1 MKILNK
7 ALKNIARGI
16 VAYPKSVLGACL
28 FICVLLCVNISK
40 LEIDASTQT
49 LLLEND
55 KDLLIYKEVSKRY
68 ETPNF
73 LVLAYTP
80 NVDLLSEQS
89 LEFLRQISKDLEQIK
104 GVESVL
110 SVLNAP
116 LLQNKALNISQL
128 LEHIPSLLDD
138 EMDLERAKAEF
149 LSSPLYRANLVSVD
163 FKTTSIIIYLQAND
177 KYDAYIKE
185 RDFLNQ
191 KIKDG
196 KASDDEIKKFKNL
209 KREFKIYRD
218 ALRASEH
225 ENLQEIRAVIAKYN
239 NKIFNLEQNSTKN
252 SSTKQLNPL
261 IPQLFLGGMN
271 MIADDMIGFVRS
283 DLLVYSLAAGLL
295 VMVCLWVFYRQ
306 LRFVFLPIFICA
318 LSLGAASGL
327 FGLLG
332 FEITVISS
340 NYTALAIII
349 TLSVVIHLINAYREF
364 AIKKIAFN
372 QSQLV
377 YLTLIS
383 RFKPCFFAVF
393 TTIIGF
399 ISLMLADI
407 RPVAML
413 GVMMSVAICISLILA
428 FLLFGAIMCLLSKKA
443 PKMSFE
449 RNFSLT
455 KYCANMAI
463 SRNGRIYIYII
474 SFIAFVLGLAG
485 VLRLEVENSFIGY
498 FKENT
503 DINRGMRVI
512 DTTLGGTVPLDIVIK
527 FNDTTS
533 ETSQSYDDEL
543 ASFESEFSQNSKDPK
558 YWFSSH
564 KMAIIKKVDEFL
576 KAREFVGSV
585 SSLNTLL
592 ELGKSLN
599 GGRDL
604 DPLALALLY
613 NGLSG
618 KQRALLLTP
627 YVNIQRNEAHF
638 SIRTIDSDE
647 NLKRDEFLR
656 FLEADLN
663 KLLAN
668 EGVSVQV
675 SGVMRLY
682 NNMLRSL
689 VSSQTDTLAF
699 VLIALFITFVL
710 LFKSIK
716 LALIGIISNIVPLC
730 AVFGFMGLAGI
741 SLDIMSITIAAI
753 SLGIGV
759 DDIIHYVHRYKAE
772 LVRLRRQNHNPDICK
787 NAIINSHLSIGYAM
801 YYTSFTVFM
810 GFGVM
815 MSSNFWPTIYFGFL
829 TDLVMFLMLASALL
843 LMPAMIVTFFKL
855 KF

>member
-16 VAYPKSVLGACL
+16 VAYPKSVLGVCL
-28 FICVLLCVNISK
+28 FICALLCVNISK

-80 NVDLLSEQS
+80 NVDLLSKQS

-138 EMDLERAKAEF
+138 GMDLERAKAEF

-177 KYDAYIKE
+177 KYEAYIKE
-185 RDFLNQ
+185 RDFLSQ

-196 KASDDEIKKFKNL
+196 KANDDEIKKFKDL

-225 ENLQEIRAVIAKYN
+225 ENLQAIRAVIAKYN
-239 NKIFNLEQNSTKN
+239 NKIFTNLEQNSTKN
-252 SSTKQLNPL
+252 SNPEQLRPL

-283 DLLVYSLAAGLL
+283 DLVVYSLAACLL

-306 LRFVFLPIFICA
+306 ARFVFLPIFICA

-364 AIKKIAFN
+364 AIKKLN

-428 FLLFGAIMCLLSKKA
+428 FLLFGAIMCLLSKKT

-455 KYCANMAI
+455 KYCANVAVL
-463 SRNGRIYIYII
+463 RKGRIYIYAI
-474 SFIAFVLGLAG
+474 SFIIFVVGLVG
-485 VLRLEVENSFIGY
+485 VLHLEVENSFIGY

-533 ETSQSYDDEL
+533 EISQSDDDEL

-618 KQRALLLTP
+618 NQRALLLTP

-656 FLEADLN
+656 FLETDLN

-668 EGVSVQV
+668 EGISVQV

-689 VSSQTDTLAF
+689 VSSQTDTLVF
-699 VLIALFITFVL
+699 VIIALFITFVL
-710 LFKSIK
+710 LFKSVK

-759 DDIIHYVHRYKAE
+759 DDIIHYVYRYKAE
-772 LVRLRRQNHNPDICK
+772 LVRLRRQNHVHDICK

-843 LMPAMIVTFFKL
+843 LMPAMIATFFKL